1 MAKLHSASPREI
13 TSPFTREN
21 YTQKHVITYTYSTE
35 VTPDTR
41 NVKYQ
46 PIFHGSY
53 SMEVIPWLSY
63 FFPSRHARSVVM
75 SIFHC
80 YVNIK
85 RV

>member
-1 MAKLHSASPREI
+1 MYVSHCGFGIYIYIYLFY
-13 TSPFTREN
+13 TSYLTIVF
-21 YTQKHVITYTYSTE
+21 
-35 VTPDTR
+35 PDTR

-53 SMEVIPWLSY
+53 SMAYSY
-63 FFPSRHARSVVM
+63 FFSSRHAHGIVM

-85 RV
+85 RI